1 MTNTV
6 GALMVPGSAKEG
18 LANVNHISA
27 CQGYIRNLA
36 MEMAGG

>member
-18 LANVNHISA
+18 LANVNHI
-27 CQGYIRNLA
+27 RNLA
-36 MEMAGG
+36 MEMVGG